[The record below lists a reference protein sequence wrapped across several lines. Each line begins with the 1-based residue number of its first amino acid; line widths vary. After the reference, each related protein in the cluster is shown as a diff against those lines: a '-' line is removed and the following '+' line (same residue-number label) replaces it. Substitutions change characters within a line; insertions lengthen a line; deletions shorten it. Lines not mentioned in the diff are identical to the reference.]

1 MPTRE
6 RIRHELQI
14 RRTTVQSVTPLNDSM
29 VRVTVADESLLGF
42 DAPGPTDHVKLFF
55 PDPETGRLTTPEVT
69 AEGLKRPTDG
79 VILSRDFTPLVYRE
93 ENASGLPE
101 LDIDFVRHGDDG
113 PATAFAS
120 SVKPGDLLGVAGPR
134 GSKLAPE
141 GISRVVLIADETA
154 LPAFTRWLDL
164 LPTGVKVT
172 AIVLVNDEDAET
184 YLTDEHRSRTNI
196 EMLYRE
202 DGPGQLLE
210 AVRSLGPLD
219 ADTYVWAAGEAS
231 ELVPVRRYLRRDLG
245 LGKEQAEVE
254 GYWKRG
260 IVNLDHHAP
269 LDPSD
274 PD

>member
-1 MPTRE
+1 
-6 RIRHELQI
+6 
-14 RRTTVQSVTPLNDSM
+14 M
-29 VRVTVADESLLGF
+29 VRVTVADESLRDF

-55 PDPETGRLTTPEVT
+55 PDPKSGTLTMPEVT
-69 AEGLKRPTDG
+69 PDGLKRPTDG

-101 LDIDFVRHGDDG
+101 LDIDFVIHGDEG

-120 SVKPGDLLGVAGPR
+120 TVEPGDLLGVAGPR
-134 GSKLAPE
+134 GSKLAPTDVE
-141 GISRVVLIADETA
+141 HAVLIADETA

-164 LPTGVKVT
+164 LPTRLKVT
-172 AIVLVNDEDAET
+172 SIVQLNDEDSEG
-184 YLTDEHRSRTNI
+184 YITDDHRVRTSI

-210 AVRSLGPLD
+210 AVRSLGPIGT
-219 ADTYVWAAGEAS
+219 DTYVWAAGEAS
-231 ELVPVRRYLRRDLG
+231 ELVPVRRYLRHELDLP
-245 LGKEQAEVE
+245 KDQVDVE